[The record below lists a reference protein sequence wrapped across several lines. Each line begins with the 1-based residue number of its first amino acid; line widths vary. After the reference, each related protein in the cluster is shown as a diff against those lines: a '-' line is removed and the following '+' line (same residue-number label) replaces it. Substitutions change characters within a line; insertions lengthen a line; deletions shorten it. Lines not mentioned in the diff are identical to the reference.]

1 MTSSG
6 LGEEGI
12 YTVEV
17 KVWDSHAQEWS
28 NNVTQEVEVKA
39 LVVTLDDTES
49 ENAIGDWVL
58 PIGLGLIA
66 ILLVGYMIQSR
77 KD

>member
-6 LGEEGI
+6 LGEDGI

-49 ENAIGDWVL
+49 ENTIGDWVL

-66 ILLVGYMIQSR
+66 ILLVGYLIQSR

>member
-1 MTSSG
+1 
-6 LGEEGI
+6 
-12 YTVEV
+12 VEV
-17 KVWDSHAQEWS
+17 KVLDIQAQEWS

-49 ENAIGDWVL
+49 ENTIGDWVL

-66 ILLVGYMIQSR
+66 ILLVGYLIQSR